1 MLVPLAAPGAA
12 PYSGVMQALLALAL
26 SALSTGAPDKHPL
39 RVLVLVKKG
48 DSRGEAFAGFLRE
61 RFSAV
66 ATADLNAF
74 ERTRLAEA
82 DVVLVD
88 WQQSVGVLQWF
99 KKKAEVSSPLGD
111 RAAWTVPTVLIGS
124 AGLNVAA
131 SWGVKGGSG

>member
-1 MLVPLAAPGAA
+1 
-12 PYSGVMQALLALAL
+12 MQPLLALGL
-26 SALSTGAPDKHPL
+26 SALLTGAPDKHPL

-61 RFSAV
+61 RFTSV

-74 ERTRLAEA
+74 ERARLAEA

-88 WQQSVGVLQWF
+88 WQQGDGVMQWR
-99 KKKAEVSSPLGD
+99 KNEVASPLGD
-111 RAAWTVPTVLIGS
+111 RAQWTVPTVLIGS